1 MIVYYFIT
9 CFILKMAFNII
20 FLFMS
25 YGSFL
30 VQNPFLSIPCI
41 SQDVYLFVTYT
52 VHTME
57 NVFTG
62 FNYLW
67 LGILFVSFVQP
78 SERSKSSIF
87 HSTAKFPDYS
97 QRNQS
102 RTSEASRSAL
112 IFRVW
117 WRAGMSGPAQIPRK
131 IIASLCFTSVQL
143 WAEWCG
149 AWCY

>member
-9 CFILKMAFNII
+9 CFILKMSFNII

-30 VQNPFLSIPCI
+30 VQNPFLSIPFI

-62 FNYLW
+62 FNYL
-67 LGILFVSFVQP
+67 
-78 SERSKSSIF
+78 
-87 HSTAKFPDYS
+87 
-97 QRNQS
+97 
-102 RTSEASRSAL
+102 
-112 IFRVW
+112 
-117 WRAGMSGPAQIPRK
+117 
-131 IIASLCFTSVQL
+131 
-143 WAEWCG
+143 
-149 AWCY
+149 